1 MVCATCKNG
10 DDWGMVYYCFT
21 HITPNH
27 PFHFQMILQNPHMY
41 MAMSQNPHTHIYNI
55 YIVVLTRPHIC
66 KMKVKWE

>member
-1 MVCATCKNG
+1 MVCATYKNG

-41 MAMSQNPHTHIYNI
+41 MAMSQNPHTHI
-55 YIVVLTRPHIC
+55 
-66 KMKVKWE
+66 